1 MKIFIAAL
9 LALGVAAPAA
19 AQNKREMQMMA
30 DIRMLQEQNQQLQV
44 ELQAAI
50 AALNE
55 TLKAINGRV
64 DDQSAATRKGFA
76 DQTLKID
83 QLASEQ
89 RVVREGV
96 SENNVRISQLSQ
108 EVEAVRLSIPQFP
121 APAVPPL
128 DPAADP
134 AAAPSAPGGPPAAAP
149 PPVGPGMSPQKLFD
163 TARADYYAGLW
174 DSCINGFDAYLRTFP
189 SSQLAHEAQYL
200 IGECNYM
207 SGKHQEAIAAYN
219 QVITTHPRSSSAPLA
234 FFKRGKAFEELGQ
247 FDRARE
253 SYEAVMKNAP
263 ESDAA
268 RLAKQSVDRLTSRKP
283 K

>member
-9 LALGVAAPAA
+9 LAIGVAAPAA

-50 AALNE
+50 AALSE
-55 TLKAINGRV
+55 TLKVINGRV
-64 DDQSAATRKGFA
+64 DDQSAAMRKGFA

-121 APAVPPL
+121 PPGVPPV

-134 AAAPSAPGGPPAAAP
+134 GRGRASAPGAPAGARSATRRPGHVAAEALRHRP
-149 PPVGPGMSPQKLFD
+149 RGLLRRACGIRASTGSRPTSGRSRAASSP
-163 TARADYYAGLW
+163 TR
-174 DSCINGFDAYLRTFP
+174 
-189 SSQLAHEAQYL
+189 
-200 IGECNYM
+200 
-207 SGKHQEAIAAYN
+207 
-219 QVITTHPRSSSAPLA
+219 RSI
-234 FFKRGKAFEELGQ
+234 
-247 FDRARE
+247 
-253 SYEAVMKNAP
+253 
-263 ESDAA
+263 
-268 RLAKQSVDRLTSRKP
+268 
-283 K
+283 